1 MSLSEPVLAQLFST
15 RYFAFSP
22 FSKIA
27 LWNIIIVILLFFFFK
42 FAFRYS
48 IVSGNERMTFMME
61 PDTGVLRL
69 SNKRRQ
75 GMKLSYHLNVSV
87 SDGVFTN
94 TAQVRQ
100 LLSSYIFALSTD
112 LLFNNL
118 FGVHRQEA
126 GWPLAT
132 PSLQICY
139 AHSQLSSTTA
149 VLCSWGLM
157 CIRVISDLQ
166 WGWAA
171 SWKEIFTSVSQW

>member
-1 MSLSEPVLAQLFST
+1 
-15 RYFAFSP
+15 
-22 FSKIA
+22 
-27 LWNIIIVILLFFFFK
+27 
-42 FAFRYS
+42 
-48 IVSGNERMTFMME
+48 MTFMME

-126 GWPLAT
+126 G
-132 PSLQICY
+132 
-139 AHSQLSSTTA
+139 
-149 VLCSWGLM
+149 
-157 CIRVISDLQ
+157 
-166 WGWAA
+166 
-171 SWKEIFTSVSQW
+171 

>member
-1 MSLSEPVLAQLFST
+1 MKHNNCYTAYL
-15 RYFAFSP
+15 
-22 FSKIA
+22 
-27 LWNIIIVILLFFFFK
+27 

-126 GWPLAT
+126 G
-132 PSLQICY
+132 
-139 AHSQLSSTTA
+139 
-149 VLCSWGLM
+149 
-157 CIRVISDLQ
+157 
-166 WGWAA
+166 
-171 SWKEIFTSVSQW
+171 